1 MPTTRFDGR
10 DDTSA
15 WRAELAKPRS
25 PYLEKLSG
33 QALVDRLRLGN
44 ITLGQF
50 VQEAVYRMETEE
62 TVCSAPGS
70 TQRAQDDV

>member
-1 MPTTRFDGR
+1 MPTTRFGGI

-15 WRAELAKPRS
+15 WRAELAKVRS
-25 PYLEKLSG
+25 PYLENLSG

-50 VQEAVYRMETEE
+50 VQEAVYRLETD
-62 TVCSAPGS
+62 
-70 TQRAQDDV
+70 RDD